1 MKKVFIFIYVFV
13 LVVFIELLVT
23 YTINEIYISRY
34 EKEIYDK
41 GLVKSLFVLN
51 YNERYIPYY
60 NYGNYLYKTGDYK
73 NAAIEYEKAL
83 EKNVPEKRVCFVRIN
98 LSLALSN
105 TISEDMTDEEKLA
118 IYEKAREVLY
128 EDDCAEAGSGEGGE
142 SEEAEQLENEIQEKE
157 DELKEEGSG
166 DKDKDDDG
174 DGSSKDEK
182 EKEKEEE
189 QKKSDELEE
198 RNKDAGKNRQEE
210 LDKYKDRDDRGD
222 YYNGKK
228 W

>member
-1 MKKVFIFIYVFV
+1 MKKVLIFLYVFV
-13 LVVFIELLVT
+13 LIVFAELLITFV
-23 YTINEIYISRY
+23 INEVYISKY
-34 EKEIYDK
+34 EKGNYDK

-73 NAAIEYEKAL
+73 NAASEYEKAL

-128 EDDCAEAGSGEGGE
+128 EDDCAEAGSGQGGE

>member
-1 MKKVFIFIYVFV
+1 MKKLFIFIYVFV

-34 EKEIYDK
+34 EKGIYDK

-73 NAAIEYEKAL
+73 NAAIEFEKAL

-105 TISEDMTDEEKLA
+105 TISEDMTKDEKLA

-128 EDDCAEAGSGEGGE
+128 EDNCAEAGEGQGGE
-142 SEEAEQLENEIQEKE
+142 NGDAEQLENEIQQKE

-166 DKDKDDDG
+166 DNDKDD

-198 RNKDAGKNRQEE
+198 RNKDAGKNRQEG
-210 LDKYKDRDDRGD
+210 LDKYKDRDDSGS
-222 YYNGKK
+222 YYDGKK

>member
-1 MKKVFIFIYVFV
+1 MKKVIIFIYVFV

-34 EKEIYDK
+34 EKGIYDK

-98 LSLALSN
+98 LSLALTN
-105 TISEDMTDEEKLA
+105 TVSEDMTDEEKLA
-118 IYEKAREVLY
+118 IYEQAREVLY
-128 EDDCAEAGSGEGGE
+128 EDDCAEEGSGQGGE
-142 SEEAEQLENEIQEKE
+142 SEEAEQQEEEIQEKE
-157 DELKEEGSG
+157 DEIKEKGSG
-166 DKDKDDDG
+166 EGEDDDG
-174 DGSSKDEK
+174 DDSDKDEK

-198 RNKDAGKNRQEE
+198 RNKDASKNRQEG
-210 LDKYKDRDDRGD
+210 LDQYKDRDNRGS
-222 YYNGKK
+222 YYDGKK